1 MKIKFERINSELR
14 KQISL
19 VIGSEMKDPRVSERI
34 VGVTKVSV
42 TPDLRFAKVYLS
54 VFGEDREEIF
64 SVIKSSAG
72 FIRARLRERVDMRL
86 VPELHFVLDNTEQR
100 AAGIEKILAELDIP
114 KEDDGSDDGE

>member
-86 VPELHFVLDNTEQR
+86 TEQR
-100 AAGIEKILAELDIP
+100 AAGIEKILAGLDIP
-114 KEDDGSDDGE
+114 KEDDANDGGE

>member
-72 FIRARLRERVDMRL
+72 FIRARLRERVDVRL

-100 AAGIEKILAELDIP
+100 AAGIEKILAGLDIP

>member
-64 SVIKSSAG
+64 SVIRSSAG

-86 VPELHFVLDNTEQR
+86 VPELHFVLDNTELR
-100 AAGIEKILAELDIP
+100 AAGIEKILAGLDIP
-114 KEDDGSDDGE
+114 KEDDASDDGE

>member
-64 SVIKSSAG
+64 SVIKSSA
-72 FIRARLRERVDMRL
+72 
-86 VPELHFVLDNTEQR
+86 R
-100 AAGIEKILAELDIP
+100 AAGRRHRKDTRGTGYPERGRRKR
-114 KEDDGSDDGE
+114 

>member
-100 AAGIEKILAELDIP
+100 AAGIEKILTGLDIP

>member
-34 VGVTKVSV
+34 VGVTQGSV
-42 TPDLRFAKVYLS
+42 TPDLRLAKVYLS

-100 AAGIEKILAELDIP
+100 AAGIEKILAGLDIP